1 MKRILS
7 TMLVAAML
15 LSLVIVAAAVPAAAV
30 DGAWTTWGHAA
41 QHEEGF
47 DGDAN
52 SVVGYEYTAEG
63 LHTVPADYSTSTPFA
78 LIQTKAKVNLKDGVY
93 MLVRVD
99 NFTYAGDK
107 WFNVNIWDRASF
119 EPGATTF
126 GEGVQNLI
134 RPGNAGAEG
143 QPGTIS
149 SVSWY
154 TGPFGGAGSSSM
166 AADAVKADDQGRPL
180 MALTVTWDG
189 STYAVNI
196 NGAAAPQAV
205 IDWMNNKWGG
215 NDSEAYIGFCFQ
227 NNQKGGTVE
236 ATILKFGTSEADATV
251 PMGDDSK
258 APENYSSVPAEI
270 ADASTVP
277 AGQPAIFMN
286 GNKVDSDVKGTP
298 VSAVGAT
305 ISINEDYSIHVVTP
319 KTAADS
325 GMWKVRNEVSYDI
338 DDFPVGV
345 CLTRNFCTCGD
356 DECYALEST
365 NVYLC
370 TGDVM
375 QPDPAYAIKELDMS
389 YDPYV
394 IGDDT
399 YLMFYF
405 DMSDEYA
412 PFDAEGR
419 INGTRFDFSGVDI
432 QTPGRNAFDVM
443 FVAFFRN
450 VDEASAYV
458 ESYLGEL
465 GWGAEDETTAAPVV
479 ETTEAKT
486 EEKTEAKT
494 EAKTEEKTEAKT
506 EAKTDAKTDAPA
518 TGDDKKSG
526 CGGVVGFG
534 AIAVVA
540 VAAVAGMVAFKKED

>member
-1 MKRILS
+1 MKKILS
-7 TMLVAAML
+7 TLLVAAML
-15 LSLVIVAAAVPAAAV
+15 LSLVLVASVQVAAV
-30 DGAWTTWGHAA
+30 DGQWNTYSHAA
-41 QHEEGF
+41 QHFDGF
-47 DGDAN
+47 DGDPT
-52 SVVGYEYTAEG
+52 SVVGYEYTADG
-63 LHTVPADYSTSTPFA
+63 LHTVPADYSTSTPFV
-78 LIQTKAKVNLKDGVY
+78 LVQTKTKVDLKDGVY

-99 NFTYAGDK
+99 DFTYAGDK
-107 WFNVNIWDRASF
+107 WFNLNIWDQAIF
-119 EPGATTF
+119 EPGATAF

-134 RPGNAGAEG
+134 RPGNATEG
-143 QPGTIS
+143 HGSINSVAWYCGKFNDGGT
-149 SVSWY
+149 
-154 TGPFGGAGSSSM
+154 GSSNM
-166 AADAVKADDQGRPL
+166 AADAVKTEEGTGKPL

-189 STYAVNI
+189 NTYAANI
-196 NGAAAPQAV
+196 NGAAAPQSI
-205 IDWMNNKWGG
+205 IDFMNKKWGG
-215 NDSEAYIGFCFQ
+215 ADSEAYIGFCFQ
-227 NNQKGGTVE
+227 NNQKGGKAE
-236 ATILKFGTSEADATV
+236 ATILKFGTSASDATT

-277 AGQPAIFMN
+277 AGQPGVFMN
-286 GNKVDSDVKGTP
+286 GDKVNSDVKGTP
-298 VSAVGAT
+298 VSAVGADIT
-305 ISINEDYSIHVVTP
+305 INEDYSIHVVTP
-319 KTAADS
+319 KTSADS

-370 TGDVM
+370 TGDIM
-375 QPDPAYAIKELDMS
+375 QPDPSQAIRELDMS

-412 PFDAEGR
+412 PFDANGR
-419 INGTRFDFSGVDI
+419 INGTRFDFTGVDI
-432 QTPGRNAFDVM
+432 STPGKNAFDVM

-450 VDEASAYV
+450 VDEAAAYV
-458 ESYLGEL
+458 ESYLSEL

-479 ETTEAKT
+479 ETTEAPAVEVT
-486 EEKTEAKT
+486 TEAPAVDT
-494 EAKTEEKTEAKT
+494 EAPAV
-506 EAKTDAKTDAPA
+506 DTDAPA
-518 TGDDKKSG
+518 TGDDNTAKSG

-534 AIAVVA
+534 AIAMVA
-540 VAAVAGMVAFKKED
+540 VAAVAGVVAFKKED